1 MLHFV
6 CCCCCC
12 LHVCCALF
20 SVFMCVDSVLRSYVQ
35 NTLLI
40 WKNTEILFFYMCVF
54 VSVVLYR
61 RFDSQ
66 EWMTFLRGVIIHM
79 EEITPTYPPPL
90 PLRPPN
96 SYDDREN
103 VDRFIELLKMHIHK
117 GPIREPV
124 KNYLADFFR

>member
-1 MLHFV
+1 
-6 CCCCCC
+6 
-12 LHVCCALF
+12 
-20 SVFMCVDSVLRSYVQ
+20 MCYSLLSFICVSSIRLYVQ
-35 NTLLI
+35 NALWM
-40 WKNTEILFFYMCVF
+40 WKNTEILFFYTCVF
-54 VSVVLYR
+54 ESVALYR

-103 VDRFIELLKMHIHK
+103 VDRFLELLKMHIHK